1 MNILWQSKT
10 ATVAEA
16 FRVGPDQIPM
26 NGGNAYDV
34 QAAIALK
41 NHFSIAIDPV
51 TIRGKENVLAY
62 WWKMSRHK
70 AKADLLIL
78 EPFPIVYGRRLPGQR
93 SIAMIHHIDPVIRSS
108 SRYHRWYFDCLIRR
122 TKSCDCVVTVS
133 RYWQDYFI
141 TQGCNKV
148 EVIYNAF
155 DPEPYRTPGFDA
167 RAFRVRHGL
176 PEDKPLVYIGNA
188 IREKGVYEVSEAL
201 KDQPYHLV
209 MTGAA
214 NRAGD
219 LPVQYL
225 KLNRQDYRGLLRASD
240 VVIAYSRMIEGW
252 NRIAHEALLSG
263 TPVVGSGT
271 GGMHELL
278 ENAGQPEVKNPEELV
293 TAVEAVLRDRQTYS
307 AKGYDYI
314 RQFDLAY
321 FERRW
326 KAVVDQVMQGG

>member
-16 FRVGPDQIPM
+16 FRIGPEQVAM

-34 QAAIALK
+34 QSALALK
-41 NHFSIAIDPV
+41 HHFPIEIDPA
-51 TIRGKENVLAY
+51 TIRAKESVLHY
-62 WWKMSRHK
+62 WWRMARYK
-70 AKADLLIL
+70 AKADLLIM
-78 EPFPIVYGRRLPGQR
+78 EPFPIVYGHRLPGQR
-93 SIAMIHHIDPVIRSS
+93 SIAMIHHIDPVIRTS
-108 SRYHRWYFDCLIRR
+108 SRYHRWYFDRLIRR
-122 TKSCDCVVTVS
+122 TRACDRVVTVS
-133 RYWQDYFI
+133 RYWQDYFLG
-141 TQGCNKV
+141 QGCKAV

-155 DPEPYRTPGFDA
+155 DTEPYRTPGFDA
-167 RAFRVRHGL
+167 RAFRARFGL

-188 IREKGVYEVSEAL
+188 IREKGVYEVYDAL

-214 NRAGD
+214 NRAEG

-225 KLNRQDYRGLLRASD
+225 RLNRQDYRGLLRASD
-240 VVIAYSRMIEGW
+240 IVIAYSRMIEGW

-278 ENAGQPEVKNPEELV
+278 ENAGQPEVQRPDELV
-293 TAVEAVLRDRQTYS
+293 AAVEAVLQDRQAFA
-307 AKGYDYI
+307 AKGYHYI
-314 RQFDLAY
+314 RQFDLSY
-321 FERRW
+321 FEHRW
-326 KAVVDQVMQGG
+326 KAVVDQVMQTG